1 MRVLITGGC
10 GFLGHHLVEH
20 IYKNTDW
27 EIIIIDKLTYASYGF
42 KRLENAQ
49 ILSSGRVKVFTWDL
63 CSKLT
68 PGLLSELGKIDYIL
82 HLAADTH
89 VDNSI
94 SNPVEFIHN
103 NISSTVNLLE
113 YSRTLKDL
121 KTFLYFSTD
130 EVYGVAHVGTSYKEN
145 DSHNPSNP
153 YSASK
158 SASEVICLSYAN
170 TYKIPL
176 IITNTV
182 NITGERQCVEKFI
195 PKVIKAVRDD
205 RIIEIH
211 SNSDCSKPGSRFY
224 IHARNVSSAVM
235 YILEHGKL
243 GEKYNITEDVELD
256 NLQLAQKIAKY
267 MGKELKFKLVNFHE
281 DRPGHDLRYDLNGSK
296 LKELGWKPTVPF
308 EESLERTIRW
318 TMENQEWLDI

>member
-20 IYKNTDW
+20 LYRNTDW
-27 EIIIIDKLTYASYGF
+27 ELIVIDKLTYASSGF
-42 KRLENAQ
+42 KRLENAKL
-49 ILSSGRVKVFTWDL
+49 LSNPRVKVFTWDL

-68 PGLLSELGKIDYIL
+68 VGLLSELGKIDYIL

-94 SNPVEFIHN
+94 ADPVDFMHN

-113 YSRTLKDL
+113 YARALPSL

-130 EVYGVAHVGTSYKEN
+130 EVYGVAHIGTSYKEN
-145 DSHNPSNP
+145 DTHNPSNP

-158 SASEVICLSYAN
+158 SASEMICLSYAN

-176 IITNTV
+176 TITNTV

-205 RIIEIH
+205 KLVEIH
-211 SNSDCSKPGSRFY
+211 ANPDCSMPGSRFY
-224 IHARNVSSAVM
+224 IHARNVSSAVLF
-235 YILEHGKL
+235 ILQHGTL

-256 NLQLAQKIAKY
+256 NLQIAQKIASY
-267 MGKELKFKLVNFHE
+267 MGKELRYSLVNFHE

-296 LKELGWKPTVPF
+296 LKALGWTPTVPF
-308 EESLERTIRW
+308 EESLKKTILW
-318 TMENQEWLDI
+318 TMDNQEWLE